1 MSLKKHFTLWKP
13 PSSKAMKLTEQDT
26 LFTEGIIEF
35 VEKYYYDNVRYTK
48 RRQGLSVTNIETVFS
63 VFENP
68 LSSENEGHGLIS
80 SFSATQCCF
89 LLIAGSLVEF
99 GGLFLSL
106 LVSFV
111 GV

>member
-48 RRQGLSVTNIETVFS
+48 RRQGLSVTNIETPMQFYEKGSRINDDMKYIILVI
-63 VFENP
+63 V
-68 LSSENEGHGLIS
+68 GLM
-80 SFSATQCCF
+80 
-89 LLIAGSLVEF
+89 
-99 GGLFLSL
+99 
-106 LVSFV
+106 V
-111 GV
+111 GVLKTKKHIHIY

>member
-48 RRQGLSVTNIETVFS
+48 KRQGLSVTNIETPMQFYEKGS
-63 VFENP
+63 RIND
-68 LSSENEGHGLIS
+68 
-80 SFSATQCCF
+80 TQEDNT
-89 LLIAGSLVEF
+89 LVYDEYTID
-99 GGLFLSL
+99 GNIIYD
-106 LVSFV
+106 
-111 GV
+111 GVMGEVIDD